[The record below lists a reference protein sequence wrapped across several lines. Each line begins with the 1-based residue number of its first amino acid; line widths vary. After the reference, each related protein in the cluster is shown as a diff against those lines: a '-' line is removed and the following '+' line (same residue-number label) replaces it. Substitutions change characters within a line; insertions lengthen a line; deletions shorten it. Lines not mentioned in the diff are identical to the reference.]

1 MRQHVRKGLIAAAMA
16 GAALVA
22 APQLAVAASGPSAAV
37 PAVAPAS
44 ARTSGAVTPSAAED
58 VCFFETAGDYVHVS
72 SSAFEASGHGWW
84 VNGDC
89 ETATAVVTVQLE
101 EYYSDGS
108 WRKVGTVG
116 KKTVRSG
123 GGSSDRSTG
132 RAGCTGSATV
142 SWRSVIDVDLVG
154 LADDPD
160 KLTTP
165 VRDLSCSR

>member
-1 MRQHVRKGLIAAAMA
+1 MRKSFVAVGMA
-16 GAALVA
+16 GAALFW
-22 APQLAVAASGPSAAV
+22 APQVSGAAVPADAPAV

-44 ARTSGAVTPSAAED
+44 ASASGATQHAAPKD
-58 VCFFETAGDYVHVS
+58 VCYFETAGDYVHVS
-72 SSAFEASGHGWW
+72 SSAHEASGHGWW
-84 VNGDC
+84 VNVDC
-89 ETATAVVTVQLE
+89 ETTTAVVTVQLE

-132 RAGCTGSATV
+132 RAACTGSGTA

-154 LADDPD
+154 LPDDPD

-165 VRDLSCSR
+165 VRNIKCTR